1 MRPDAALKTAAASL
15 LSAAPPAKAVK
26 DGAEWFSREKRGAF
40 LLGLRKDE
48 RLERRHEPLW
58 RCLMTLSKPVDP
70 EPRAIGSLTPGA
82 APARPGKVGVM
93 LVNLGTPDGTDFK
106 PMWRY
111 LREFLSD
118 PRVIELNKAIWYPI
132 LYGLVLTSRPKKS
145 GANYARIWNRDRN
158 ESPLRTY
165 TRSQAE
171 KLAEALRDMPGIVVD
186 WAMRY
191 GNPSTSSVVNRL
203 LAQGCDRILTF
214 PLYPQY
220 SATTTATAN
229 DQLFR
234 ALMKIRNAP
243 AVRTVP
249 PYYDEPVYIEAL
261 ASSIEKHLAGL
272 DFTPEVVVASYHG
285 IPKPYS
291 DKGDP
296 YQAHCLETTRLLRA
310 RLGWDEK
317 KLITT
322 FQSRFGAQE
331 WLQPYTD
338 VTVEKLGR
346 EGVKS
351 IAIVNPGFSVDCIET
366 LDEIGREVAETF
378 HHAGGQKFSHIPC
391 LNDSDEGMA
400 VIEAMVRREL
410 SGWV

>member
-1 MRPDAALKTAAASL
+1 MTLASSTDAKA
-15 LSAAPPAKAVK
+15 AKAV
-26 DGAEWFSREKRGAF
+26 G
-40 LLGLRKDE
+40 
-48 RLERRHEPLW
+48 PL
-58 RCLMTLSKPVDP
+58 SAD
-70 EPRAIGSLTPGA
+70 A
-82 APARPGKVGVM
+82 APVRPGRIGIM

-132 LYGLVLTSRPKKS
+132 LYGLVLTTRPKKS
-145 GANYARIWNRDRN
+145 GANYARIWNREMN
-158 ESPLRTY
+158 ESPLRTF
-165 TRSQAE
+165 TRAQGE
-171 KLAEALRDMPGIVVD
+171 KLAAALADLPDVIVD

-191 GNPSTSSVVNRL
+191 GNPSTASVAQRL
-203 LAQGCDRILTF
+203 VDQGCERILTF

-234 ALMKIRNAP
+234 ALMKIRHAP
-243 AVRTVP
+243 AIRSVP

-261 ASSIEKHLAGL
+261 ARSIEKHVATL
-272 DFTPEVVVASYHG
+272 DFVPEVVITSYHG

-296 YQAHCLETTRLLRA
+296 YRSHCLETTRLLRA
-310 RLGWDEK
+310 RLGWDEN

-338 VTVEKLGR
+338 VTVEKLAKD
-346 EGVKS
+346 GVKS

-366 LDEIGREVAETF
+366 LDEIGREAAETF
-378 HHAGGQKFSHIPC
+378 HHAGGTNFAHIPC
-391 LNDSDEGMA
+391 LNDSPEGMA
-400 VIEAMVRREL
+400 VVEALVRREL

>member
-1 MRPDAALKTAAASL
+1 MTLANPAEIKAEKTAASP
-15 LSAAPPAKAVK
+15 SA
-26 DGAEWFSREKRGAF
+26 GR
-40 LLGLRKDE
+40 
-48 RLERRHEPLW
+48 PLV
-58 RCLMTLSKPVDP
+58 RT
-70 EPRAIGSLTPGA
+70 
-82 APARPGKVGVM
+82 GKVGVM
-93 LVNLGTPDGTDFK
+93 LINLGTPDGTGFK

-132 LYGLVLTSRPKKS
+132 LYGVVLTTRPKKS
-145 GANYARIWNRDRN
+145 GANYARIWNRERN

-165 TRSQAE
+165 TRAQAE
-171 KLAEALRDMPGIVVD
+171 KLALALGELPNVVVD

-191 GNPSTSSVVNRL
+191 GNPSTESVAERL
-203 LAQGCDRILTF
+203 VEQGCDRILSF

-234 ALMKIRNAP
+234 ALMKMRRAP
-243 AVRTVP
+243 AIRSVP
-249 PYYDEPVYIEAL
+249 PYYNEPAYIEAL
-261 ASSIEKHLAGL
+261 ARSIEKHLASL
-272 DFTPEVVVASYHG
+272 DFEPEIVIASYHG

-296 YQAHCLETTRLLRA
+296 YQAHCLETTRLLREK
-310 RLGWDEK
+310 LGWDEN

-338 VTVEKLGR
+338 KTVERLGR

-351 IAIVNPGFSVDCIET
+351 VAIVNPGFSVDCIET
-366 LDEIGREVAETF
+366 LDEIGREASETF
-378 HHAGGQKFSHIPC
+378 HHAGGEKFAHIPC
-391 LNDSDEGMA
+391 LNDSAEGMA

-410 SGWV
+410 SGWA

>member
-1 MRPDAALKTAAASL
+1 
-15 LSAAPPAKAVK
+15 
-26 DGAEWFSREKRGAF
+26 
-40 LLGLRKDE
+40 
-48 RLERRHEPLW
+48 
-58 RCLMTLSKPVDP
+58 MTLSNPANAKAATALGRLPAGQPPV
-70 EPRAIGSLTPGA
+70 A
-82 APARPGKVGVM
+82 AGRIGVM
-93 LVNLGTPDGTDFK
+93 LVNLGTPDGTEFK

-132 LYGLVLTSRPKKS
+132 LYGLVLTTRPKKS
-145 GANYARIWNRDRN
+145 GANYARIWNRQRN

-165 TRSQAE
+165 TRAQSE
-171 KLAEALRDMPGIVVD
+171 KLTEALRDLPGVTVD

-191 GNPSTSSVVNRL
+191 GNPSTESVAKRL
-203 LAQGCDRILTF
+203 VAQGCDRILTF

-234 ALMKIRNAP
+234 ALMKMRRAP
-243 AVRTVP
+243 AIRSVP
-249 PYYDEPVYIEAL
+249 PYYAEPVYIEAL
-261 ASSIEKHLAGL
+261 ARSIERHLASL
-272 DFTPEVVVASYHG
+272 DFEPEMVIASYHG
-285 IPKPYS
+285 IPKSYS

-296 YQAHCLETTRLLRA
+296 YQAHCLETTRLLREK
-310 RLGWDEK
+310 LGWDEK

-338 VTVEKLGR
+338 KTVEKLPG
-346 EGVKS
+346 EGVRS

-366 LDEIGREVAETF
+366 LDEIGREAAETF
-378 HHAGGQKFSHIPC
+378 HHAGGEKFAHIPC

>member
-1 MRPDAALKTAAASL
+1 MTLAS
-15 LSAAPPAKAVK
+15 PTDAKAV
-26 DGAEWFSREKRGAF
+26 G
-40 LLGLRKDE
+40 
-48 RLERRHEPLW
+48 PL
-58 RCLMTLSKPVDP
+58 SAD
-70 EPRAIGSLTPGA
+70 A
-82 APARPGKVGVM
+82 ASVRPGKIGIM
-93 LVNLGTPDGTDFK
+93 LVNLGTPDGTAFK

-132 LYGLVLTSRPKKS
+132 LYGLVLTTRPKKS
-145 GANYARIWNRDRN
+145 GANYARIWNREIN
-158 ESPLRTY
+158 ESPLRTF
-165 TRSQAE
+165 TRAQGQ
-171 KLAEALRDMPGIVVD
+171 KLAAALADLPDVEVD

-191 GNPSTSSVVNRL
+191 GNPSTADV
-203 LAQGCDRILTF
+203 AQKLVERGCDRILTF

-234 ALMKIRNAP
+234 ALMKIRRAP
-243 AVRTVP
+243 AVRSVP

-261 ASSIEKHLAGL
+261 ARSIERHIATL
-272 DFTPEVVVASYHG
+272 DFVPEVVITSYHG

-296 YQAHCLETTRLLRA
+296 YRSHCHETTRLLRA
-310 RLGWDEK
+310 RLGWDEN
-317 KLITT
+317 KLIIT

-338 VTVEKLGR
+338 VTVEKLAKDGIR
-346 EGVKS
+346 S

-366 LDEIGREVAETF
+366 LDEIGREAAETF
-378 HHAGGQKFSHIPC
+378 HHAGGKNFAHIPC
-391 LNDSDEGMA
+391 LNDSAEGMA
-400 VIEAMVRREL
+400 VVEALVRREL

>member
-1 MRPDAALKTAAASL
+1 MTLANPADTKAAKV
-15 LSAAPPAKAVK
+15 AAP
-26 DGAEWFSREKRGAF
+26 
-40 LLGLRKDE
+40 L
-48 RLERRHEPLW
+48 
-58 RCLMTLSKPVDP
+58 PVGP
-70 EPRAIGSLTPGA
+70 V
-82 APARPGKVGVM
+82 PARAGKIGIM
-93 LVNLGTPDGTDFK
+93 LVNLGTPDGTEFK

-132 LYGLVLTSRPKKS
+132 LYGLVLTTRPKKS
-145 GANYARIWNRDRN
+145 GANYARIWNREKN
-158 ESPLRTY
+158 ESPLRTF
-165 TRSQAE
+165 TRAQGQ
-171 KLAEALRDMPGIVVD
+171 KLAAALADLPDVTVD

-191 GNPSTSSVVNRL
+191 GNPSTASVAERL
-203 LAQGCDRILTF
+203 VAQGCERILSF

-234 ALMKIRNAP
+234 ALMKIRHAP
-243 AVRTVP
+243 AVRSVP

-261 ASSIEKHLAGL
+261 AHSIERHLATL
-272 DFTPEVVVASYHG
+272 DFVPEVVITSYHG

-296 YQAHCLETTRLLRA
+296 YGRHCLETTRLLRA
-310 RLGWDEK
+310 RLGWDEN

-338 VTVEKLGR
+338 VTVEKLAKD
-346 EGVKS
+346 GVKS
-351 IAIVNPGFSVDCIET
+351 IAVVNPGFSVDCIET
-366 LDEIGREVAETF
+366 LDEIGREAAETF
-378 HHAGGQKFSHIPC
+378 HHAGGKNFAHIPC
-391 LNDSDEGMA
+391 LNDSTEGMA
-400 VIEAMVRREL
+400 VIEALVRREL
-410 SGWV
+410 AGWV

>member
-1 MRPDAALKTAAASL
+1 MTLASP
-15 LSAAPPAKAVK
+15 ADAKAAK
-26 DGAEWFSREKRGAF
+26 TRGPA
-40 LLGLRKDE
+40 
-48 RLERRHEPLW
+48 
-58 RCLMTLSKPVDP
+58 
-70 EPRAIGSLTPGA
+70 GA
-82 APARPGKVGVM
+82 APAKSGKIGIM
-93 LVNLGTPDGTDFK
+93 LINLGTPDGTEFK

-132 LYGLVLTSRPKKS
+132 LYGLVLTTRPKRS
-145 GANYARIWNRDRN
+145 GANYARIWNIEKN
-158 ESPLRTY
+158 ESPLRTF

-171 KLAEALRDMPGIVVD
+171 KLSGALGDLPNVVVD

-191 GNPSTSSVVNRL
+191 GNPSTADVARRL
-203 LAQGCDRILTF
+203 VEQGCERILTF
-214 PLYPQY
+214 PIYPQY

-234 ALMKIRNAP
+234 ALMRIRHAP
-243 AVRTVP
+243 AIRSVP

-261 ASSIEKHLAGL
+261 ARSIEKHLATL
-272 DFTPEVVVASYHG
+272 DFVPEVVITSYHG

-296 YQAHCLETTRLLRA
+296 YRAHCLETTRLLRA

-338 VTVEKLGR
+338 VTVEKLAKD
-346 EGVKS
+346 GVKS
-351 IAIVNPGFSVDCIET
+351 IAVVNPGFSVDCIET
-366 LDEIGREVAETF
+366 LDEIGREAAETF
-378 HHAGGQKFSHIPC
+378 HHAGGKDFTHIPC
-391 LNDSDEGMA
+391 LNDSTEGMA
-400 VIEAMVRREL
+400 VIEALVRREL

>member
-1 MRPDAALKTAAASL
+1 MTLASPTDARTAKVPGPPLAG
-15 LSAAPPAKAVK
+15 APPARTGK
-26 DGAEWFSREKRGAF
+26 
-40 LLGLRKDE
+40 
-48 RLERRHEPLW
+48 
-58 RCLMTLSKPVDP
+58 
-70 EPRAIGSLTPGA
+70 IGI
-82 APARPGKVGVM
+82 M

-132 LYGLVLTSRPKKS
+132 LYGLVLTTRPKKS
-145 GANYARIWNRDRN
+145 GANYARIWNREMN
-158 ESPLRTY
+158 ESPLRTF
-165 TRSQAE
+165 TRAQGQ
-171 KLAEALRDMPGIVVD
+171 KLAAALADLPNVTVD

-191 GNPSTSSVVNRL
+191 GNPSTASVAQKLV
-203 LAQGCDRILTF
+203 AQGCERILSF

-234 ALMKIRNAP
+234 ALMKIRHAP
-243 AVRTVP
+243 AIRSVP

-261 ASSIEKHLAGL
+261 ARSIEKHIATL
-272 DFTPEVVVASYHG
+272 DFEPEVVITSYHG

-296 YQAHCLETTRLLRA
+296 YGAHCLETTRLLRA
-310 RLGWDEK
+310 RLGWDEN

-338 VTVEKLGR
+338 VTVEKLAKD
-346 EGVKS
+346 GVKS

-366 LDEIGREVAETF
+366 LDEIGREAAETF
-378 HHAGGQKFSHIPC
+378 HHAGGKNFAHIPC
-391 LNDSDEGMA
+391 LNDSAEGMA
-400 VIEAMVRREL
+400 VIEALARREL

>member
-1 MRPDAALKTAAASL
+1 
-15 LSAAPPAKAVK
+15 
-26 DGAEWFSREKRGAF
+26 
-40 LLGLRKDE
+40 
-48 RLERRHEPLW
+48 
-58 RCLMTLSKPVDP
+58 MTLSNPVDP
-70 EPRAIGSLTPGA
+70 KAAKVLGPPPAGQPPVGA
-82 APARPGKVGVM
+82 GRIGVM
-93 LVNLGTPDGTDFK
+93 LVNLGTPDGTEFK

-132 LYGLVLTSRPKKS
+132 LYGLVLTTRPKKS
-145 GANYARIWNRDRN
+145 GANYARIWNRQRN

-165 TRSQAE
+165 TRAQSE
-171 KLAEALRDMPGIVVD
+171 KLTEALRDLPGVTVD

-191 GNPSTSSVVNRL
+191 GNPSTESVTKGLV
-203 LAQGCDRILTF
+203 AQGCDRILSF

-234 ALMKIRNAP
+234 ALMKMRRAP
-243 AVRTVP
+243 AIRSVP
-249 PYYDEPVYIEAL
+249 PYYAEPVYIEAL
-261 ASSIEKHLAGL
+261 ARSIERHLATL
-272 DFTPEVVVASYHG
+272 AFEPEVVIASYHG

-296 YQAHCLETTRLLRA
+296 YQAHCLETTRLLREK
-310 RLGWDEK
+310 LGWDEK
-317 KLITT
+317 RLITT

-338 VTVEKLGR
+338 KTVEKLPG

-366 LDEIGREVAETF
+366 LDEIGREAAETF
-378 HHAGGQKFSHIPC
+378 HHAGGEKFAHIPC
-391 LNDSDEGMA
+391 LNDSAEGMA

-410 SGWV
+410 SGWI

>member
-1 MRPDAALKTAAASL
+1 MTLSTPVDPKAAKALGPLPAGH
-15 LSAAPPAKAVK
+15 PPAKTGK
-26 DGAEWFSREKRGAF
+26 
-40 LLGLRKDE
+40 
-48 RLERRHEPLW
+48 
-58 RCLMTLSKPVDP
+58 
-70 EPRAIGSLTPGA
+70 IGI
-82 APARPGKVGVM
+82 M

-118 PRVIELNKAIWYPI
+118 PRVIELNRAIWYPI
-132 LYGLVLTSRPKKS
+132 LYGLVLTTRPKKS
-145 GANYARIWNRDRN
+145 GANYARIWNREKN

-165 TRSQAE
+165 TRAQGE
-171 KLAEALRDMPGIVVD
+171 KLAEALHDLPDVVVD

-191 GNPSTSSVVNRL
+191 GNPSTESV
-203 LAQGCDRILTF
+203 AQALVERGCDRILSF

-234 ALMKIRNAP
+234 ALMKMRRAP
-243 AVRTVP
+243 AIRSVP

-261 ASSIEKHLAGL
+261 ARSIEQHLATL
-272 DFTPEVVVASYHG
+272 DFEPEVVITSYHG
-285 IPKPYS
+285 IPKPYFE
-291 DKGDP
+291 KGDP
-296 YQAHCLETTRLLRA
+296 YYCHCQKTTRLLRE
-310 RLGWDEK
+310 RLGWDDK
-317 KLITT
+317 KLIIT

-338 VTVEKLGR
+338 KTVEKLAQD
-346 EGVKS
+346 GVRS

-366 LDEIGREVAETF
+366 LDEIGREAAETF
-378 HHAGGQKFSHIPC
+378 HHAGGKNFAHIPC
-391 LNDSDEGMA
+391 LNDSAEGMA